1 MLGLITYILTFAII
15 VCLLISAV
23 VVHLQLG
30 FHKRVVLKREVK
42 KSDDED
48 RETLHRMIF
57 QEYEETERDDRIP
70 PKLHETIFK

>member
-1 MLGLITYILTFAII
+1 MLGLITYILTFAVI
-15 VCLLISAV
+15 VFLLISAV

-42 KSDDED
+42 KSEDED

-57 QEYEETERDDRIP
+57 QEYEDTERDDRIP
-70 PKLHETIFK
+70 SKLHEAIFK